1 MENPF
6 GITWKCNYKV
16 NLMISEILERL
27 FGWNNRDNSRDEAKR
42 RLKLVIAHDRAGLS
56 SDMIELM
63 RKEIMEVV
71 ARYVDVDSEASEFTL
86 ESDQKM
92 TALIANLPIKRVK
105 ELELNLLESHES
117 EEKAKPS
124 PELKVTSDALVK
136 DGTSTEEQGSVSSV
150 E

>member
-1 MENPF
+1 MKNPF

-16 NLMISEILERL
+16 NLMISEIIELL

-56 SDMIELM
+56 SEMIELM

-71 ARYVDVDSEASEFTL
+71 ARYVDVDSDASEFTL

-105 ELELNLLESHES
+105 ELELNPSTPHQS
-117 EEKAKPS
+117 EEQEKPS
-124 PELKVTSDALVK
+124 PELELKSESPVQEVK
-136 DGTSTEEQGSVSSV
+136 TASKEE

>member
-1 MENPF
+1 
-6 GITWKCNYKV
+6 
-16 NLMISEILERL
+16 MISEILERL

-71 ARYVDVDSEASEFTL
+71 ARYVDVDSDASEFTL

-105 ELELNLLESHES
+105 ELELNPSTSPQS
-117 EEKAKPS
+117 EGQEKPS
-124 PELKVTSDALVK
+124 PELELKIESPVEEVK
-136 DGTSTEEQGSVSSV
+136 TASKEE